1 MPEGSNRIEK
11 PSDAVNSATGGHP
24 VRELG
29 AKQPSCKFSQLLP
42 LERGSGYLSVAVEF
56 LRVKLSR
63 KYLDLSLHFVLAAL
77 FYNPV
82 APDVGRG

>member
-1 MPEGSNRIEK
+1 MIRF
-11 PSDAVNSATGGHP
+11 P
-24 VRELG
+24 VRYYSGFSFKYKWFLKG
-29 AKQPSCKFSQLLP
+29 IRKIFATPPRIPSQLLP